1 MVRTMQIEFLKHHHS
16 KVFGESNSS
25 VCRQIAVH
33 KFPVGYQAHMGYQY
47 GPLMEPCAGRDGKPQ
62 EAAYRFDQ
70 TAAYVRSK
78 IKNIKPN

>member
-1 MVRTMQIEFLKHHHS
+1 MRRDYHWGF
-16 KVFGESNSS
+16 F
-25 VCRQIAVH
+25 
-33 KFPVGYQAHMGYQY
+33 
-47 GPLMEPCAGRDGKPQ
+47 MEPCAGRDGKPQ